1 MKKIFVLLFVG
12 LFVLPV
18 FAQKNKK
25 DAVYLKS
32 GGIIRGQLIT
42 HDTGVV
48 KINSVG
54 NEWVFKPAE
63 VDSVAVFSKNQ
74 GEPGVSLRYYFDASG
89 GVLTGN
95 SGNSQKAPFSYSN
108 SFNYRLMDKLYA
120 GIGLGVDFLDETYMP
135 AFAQIQYKF
144 RNTKFTPFVN
154 LQAGY
159 EIPLEK
165 KSRKNF
171 NNYYVTSDYYYY
183 NPGYRYNEKLDNEG
197 GFMIN
202 PSLGFMRM
210 TSENFGWFFAF
221 GYRYHKLNYSGKNE
235 YKLETNYSR
244 LSLKIG
250 FIFN

>member
-1 MKKIFVLLFVG
+1 MNKLIVLLFIG
-12 LFVLPV
+12 LLAFPV
-18 FAQKNKK
+18 FAQKSKK
-25 DAVYLKS
+25 DVVYLKS
-32 GGIIRGQLIT
+32 GGIIRGQIVT
-42 HDTGVV
+42 HDMDQV
-48 KINSVG
+48 KINSAG
-54 NEWVFKPAE
+54 NQWVFKAAD
-63 VDSVAVFSKNQ
+63 VDSVSRYIKNQ
-74 GEPGVSLRYYFDASG
+74 PEADVSLRYFFDATG
-89 GVLTGN
+89 GVLVGN

-120 GIGLGVDFLDETYMP
+120 GVGLGVDFLDETYMP

-171 NNYYVTSDYYYY
+171 NNYYATSDYYYY
-183 NPGYRYNEKLDNEG
+183 SPGYQYNEKLDNEG
-197 GFMIN
+197 GFVIN

-210 TSENFGWFFAF
+210 TSDNFGWFFTF

>member
-1 MKKIFVLLFVG
+1 MKKIIVLFFAILLVIQ
-12 LFVLPV
+12 VY
-18 FAQKNKK
+18 AQKKGK
-25 DAVYLKS
+25 DVVYLKS
-32 GGIIRGQLIT
+32 GAIIRGQVIT
-42 HDTGVV
+42 YDMDAV
-48 KINSVG
+48 KINSAG
-54 NEWVFKPAE
+54 NEWVFKK
-63 VDSVAVFSKNQ
+63 VDIDSVSRNLKNSCKTSA
-74 GEPGVSLRYYFDASG
+74 SLRYYFDASG
-89 GVLTGN
+89 GVLVGN

-108 SFNYRLMDKLYA
+108 SFNYKITNKLYY

-144 RNTKFTPFVN
+144 RNSKLTPFVN

-171 NNYYVTSDYYYY
+171 NNYYTSSSSYYY
-183 NPGYRYNEKLDNEG
+183 PGYQYYGKLDNEG
-197 GFMIN
+197 GYLIN
-202 PSLGFMRM
+202 PQIGFMCA

-221 GYRYHKLNYSGKNE
+221 GFRYHKINYSGEND

-250 FIFN
+250 FTFN

>member
-1 MKKIFVLLFVG
+1 MKKTVVFLLAVLSVALVH
-12 LFVLPV
+12 
-18 FAQKNKK
+18 AQKGKK
-25 DAVYLKS
+25 DIVYLKS
-32 GGIIRGQLIT
+32 GAIIRGQVVTYDL
-42 HDTGVV
+42 DAV
-48 KINSVG
+48 KINSAG
-54 NEWVFKPAE
+54 NEWVFKATDI
-63 VDSVAVFSKNQ
+63 DSVSRKFKRMDEPVFS
-74 GEPGVSLRYYFDASG
+74 PAYYFDAVG
-89 GVLTGN
+89 GVLVGN

-108 SFNYRLMDKLYA
+108 SFNYRLMDKLYT

-171 NNYYVTSDYYYY
+171 NNYYVTSDYNYY
-183 NPGYRYNEKLDNEG
+183 NSGYQRNEELDNEG
-197 GFMIN
+197 GFLIH
-202 PSLGFMRM
+202 PSLGFMNM

-235 YKLETNYSR
+235 YRLETNYSR

>member
-1 MKKIFVLLFVG
+1 MKKAIVLLLAG
-12 LFVLPV
+12 LFVLPG
-18 FAQKNKK
+18 FAQKSKK
-25 DAVYLKS
+25 DLVYLKS
-32 GGIIRGQLIT
+32 GGIIRGQILT
-42 HDTGVV
+42 HDMDVV
-48 KINSVG
+48 KINSAG
-54 NEWVFKPAE
+54 NEWVFKATD
-63 VDSVAVFSKNQ
+63 VDSISHYSRNLDDSGA
-74 GEPGVSLRYYFDASG
+74 SLKYYFDATG
-89 GVLTGN
+89 GVLVGN
-95 SGNSQKAPFSYSN
+95 SGNSQKAPFSYSS

-120 GIGLGVDFLDETYMP
+120 GIGLGIDLFDETYMP

-159 EIPLEK
+159 EIPLED

-171 NNYYVTSDYYYY
+171 NNYYTSSSSYYY
-183 NPGYRYNEKLDNEG
+183 PGYQYNEKLDNEG
-197 GFMIN
+197 GFLIS
-202 PSLGFMRM
+202 PSLGFMRI